1 MVPIKE
7 SRVYILDN
15 TLSHQAGNGF
25 TRDRDRVLSEIGKAG
40 IDTQVAVVE
49 LTGVPRVGAG
59 FGDDRETAKQK
70 LAQMQP
76 SFQRGSYLAAF
87 RQANSLL
94 RNSLGEQ
101 KRIVLLGDNQ
111 ENQWTENANTPPFLQ
126 NVRVD
131 LPKPDTLKLPNLSLS
146 EPRAQRIFL
155 GDKTLVNF
163 TVKLSHVGEAKTAT
177 AILRVNGQVIF
188 NRAVDLV
195 KQPETFLLQA
205 EWEADPASWVRGE
218 VEVEGAPDA

>member
-1 MVPIKE
+1 MK
-7 SRVYILDN
+7 
-15 TLSHQAGNGF
+15 
-25 TRDRDRVLSEIGKAG
+25 
-40 IDTQVAVVE
+40 
-49 LTGVPRVGAG
+49 
-59 FGDDRETAKQK
+59 
-70 LAQMQP
+70 P

-94 RNSLGEQ
+94 RVSLGAQ

-131 LPKPDTLKLPNLSLS
+131 LPKPETQKLPNLSLS

-163 TVKLSHVGEAKTAT
+163 TVKLSHTGEAKTAN

-188 NRAVDLV
+188 NRSVELE
-195 KQPETFLLQA
+195 KQPETFLLKA
-205 EWEADPASWVRGE
+205 KWCCWPNRHICGWRFR
-218 VEVEGAPDA
+218 PT